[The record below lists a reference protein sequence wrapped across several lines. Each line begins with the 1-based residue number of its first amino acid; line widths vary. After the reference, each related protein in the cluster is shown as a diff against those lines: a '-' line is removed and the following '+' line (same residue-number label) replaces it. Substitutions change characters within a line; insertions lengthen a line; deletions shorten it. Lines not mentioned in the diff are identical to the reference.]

1 MADCSAAPALFYSE
15 CIHPFTPNYPVMSA
29 YFDRL
34 MSRPSVMRVLEEARP
49 YFPYFPVHD
58 AIPARFL

>member
-1 MADCSAAPALFYSE
+1 MAPGKESLPSRSSAS
-15 CIHPFTPNYPVMSA
+15 VMAA

-34 MSRPSVMRVLEEARP
+34 MLRPSVKRVLEEAKP
-49 YFPYFPVHD
+49 YFPYFPFND